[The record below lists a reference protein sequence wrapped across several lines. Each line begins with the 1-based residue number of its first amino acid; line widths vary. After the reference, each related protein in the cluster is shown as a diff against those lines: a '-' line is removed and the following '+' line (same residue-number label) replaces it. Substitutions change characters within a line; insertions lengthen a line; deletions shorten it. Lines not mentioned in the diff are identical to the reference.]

1 MGSRSVHAV
10 YWGVGREWCVVC
22 VCVCGWGGVPLGWRG
37 VRVGEAA
44 NPRPYTVG
52 HASSSGEMPAGA
64 LSAEIRED
72 QTLPSV
78 GIWGHLGK
86 TQEDGLGMADAAWWD
101 LHGMRVGE
109 SWALLHQGAP
119 NEEGAQTAELREK
132 LWEEYERRREEARGS
147 EAGHGLAEGMRKEE
161 GYITEEFRRRIE
173 VNRLRAIE
181 RRKLKE
187 LRSKKVEGGVAFA
200 AISADLDIGRQGR
213 GRTEG
218 DPSCFDEEYQNPCEQ
233 WEEEVEVEEPLEWD
247 TLVGEVELLRALAM
261 GEVGA
266 EHKKEEREVFVLA
279 KKFAGKRA
287 GMAFLRRGSV
297 GLGIMRVQVQS
308 WWCQRCFR

>member
-1 MGSRSVHAV
+1 MIGGNGRNGAGLGPYSTQDDRKEVWANWGVMGKESRALVSAPVSRNMAKRWTAYNRVGNCCCLSSRSQTFRSVAKRSCRCRRTLRTSQQASTKDGRKRMAGWKHGKGLGGGD
-10 YWGVGREWCVVC
+10 GVAQRARSILGRGLRVVC
-22 VCVCGWGGVPLGWRG
+22 CACVCGWGGVLLGWRG

-44 NPRPYTVG
+44 NLGPYTVG
-52 HASSSGEMPAGA
+52 GASSSGEMPAGA

-86 TQEDGLGMADAAWWD
+86 TQEDGLGIADAAWWD

-109 SWALLHQGAP
+109 SWALLHQGTP

-132 LWEEYERRREEARGS
+132 LWEEYARRREEARGS

-187 LRSKKVEGGVAFA
+187 LRSKKVEWG
-200 AISADLDIGRQGR
+200 
-213 GRTEG
+213 
-218 DPSCFDEEYQNPCEQ
+218 
-233 WEEEVEVEEPLEWD
+233 
-247 TLVGEVELLRALAM
+247 
-261 GEVGA
+261 
-266 EHKKEEREVFVLA
+266 
-279 KKFAGKRA
+279 
-287 GMAFLRRGSV
+287 
-297 GLGIMRVQVQS
+297 
-308 WWCQRCFR
+308 